1 MKTCNG
7 GYAMIDCG
15 GMNLLAQSAQTIAGI
30 YAKVSAAFDSKK
42 PVIACNMIYGV
53 DAISCVPVFL
63 VKELSGTIIATASV
77 VQIIITA
84 ADEVTIVNLAPANRS
99 KKIREG

>member
-7 GYAMIDCG
+7 GYIMIDCG
-15 GMNLLAQSAQTIAGI
+15 GLDLLAQAAQTITGI
-30 YAKVSAAFDSKK
+30 YSKISAAFDSKK
-42 PVIACNMIYGV
+42 PVIACNMVYGA

-77 VQIIITA
+77 VQIIVTA
-84 ADEVTIVNLAPANRS
+84 ADEVTIVNLAPANRA
-99 KKIREG
+99 KK